1 MSSWDLLVIG
11 SGPGGYVAAL
21 RGAQLGL
28 KAACIEEAE
37 LGGVCLNWG
46 CIPSKALLKSAEY
59 ARLAHHMADYG
70 VLVEPKGVD
79 FPAVIKR
86 SRKVAT
92 KSEKGVRYLF
102 KKYDVTHV
110 KGRGRLLG
118 GGQVQVTNAD
128 GENEVHT
135 AKHIVVA
142 TGARARWFPGME
154 PDGERILTYR
164 EAIVRTEL
172 PTSAVVLGAGAIG
185 LEFAYFWNA
194 MGVDVTLVEGA
205 DRIAPLED
213 GEVSVELARSLKK
226 QGITIKTGV
235 FCDTV
240 VREADGTKVTL
251 KDGTVLHA
259 NVTLLALGV
268 RANVEDL
275 GLDEAGVATDRG
287 FIKTDASC
295 RTSASAVYAIGDVA
309 GPPMLAHK
317 ASLEAHIC
325 VERIAGHGH
334 ADLDANQIPAGT
346 FCQPQVASVG
356 QTEEQLKAAGV
367 SYRVGRFPFAANGK
381 NRGTGY
387 TEGFVKVLIGNQY
400 DEFLGAHIIGQD
412 AVELLGE
419 VVLGMSA
426 ELDAQTFLGSIHSH
440 PTSSEA
446 VMEAVAD
453 ALGVSVHI

>member
-11 SGPGGYVAAL
+11 SGPGGYVAAI

-28 KAACIEEAE
+28 KSACVEEAE

-59 ARLAHHMADYG
+59 ARLAHKLADYG

-86 SRKVAT
+86 SRTVAT
-92 KSEKGVRYLF
+92 KSEKGVKYLF
-102 KKYDVTHV
+102 KKYGVTHV

-118 GGQVQVTNAD
+118 GGQVQVGD
-128 GENEVHT
+128 EVHT

-164 EAIVRTEL
+164 EAIVLDQL
-172 PTSAVVLGAGAIG
+172 PESAVVLGAGAIG

-213 GEVSVELARSLKK
+213 AEVSAALARSLKK
-226 QGITIKTGV
+226 QGIKMVTGQ
-235 FCDTV
+235 FCESVT
-240 VREADGTKVTL
+240 REGEGTKVTL
-251 KDGTVLHA
+251 KNGDVLHA
-259 NVTLLALGV
+259 SVTLLALGV
-268 RANVEDL
+268 RANVEDI
-275 GLDEAGVATDRG
+275 GLDTAGVQTDRG
-287 FIKTDASC
+287 FIQTDGAC
-295 RTSASAVYAIGDVA
+295 RTSASGVYAIGDVA

-317 ASLEAHIC
+317 ASVEAHIC
-325 VERIAGHGH
+325 VETLAGHGH
-334 ADLDANQIPAGT
+334 APLDANLIPAGT
-346 FCQPQVASVG
+346 FCQPQIASVG
-356 QTEEQLKAAGV
+356 KTEEQLQADGV
-367 SYRVGRFPFAANGK
+367 SYKVGRFPFAANGK
-381 NRGTGY
+381 NRGTGH
-387 TEGFVKVLIGNQY
+387 TEGFVKVLIGTQY
-400 DEFLGAHIIGQD
+400 DEFLGAHIIGNG

-419 VVLGMSA
+419 LVLGMSA
-426 ELDAQTFLGSIHSH
+426 ELDAQTFLHSIHSH

>member
-11 SGPGGYVAAL
+11 SGPGGYVAAI

-28 KAACIEEAE
+28 KTACIEEAE

-59 ARLAHHMADYG
+59 AHLARHLDDYG

-79 FPAVIKR
+79 FPKVIAR
-86 SRKVAT
+86 SRDVAT

-102 KKYDVTHV
+102 KKYGVTHL
-110 KGRGRLLG
+110 KGRGSLLG
-118 GGQVQVTNAD
+118 GG
-128 GENEVHT
+128 EVAVGDAVHS
-135 AKHIVVA
+135 AEHIVVA

-164 EAIVRTEL
+164 EAIVLDRL
-172 PTSAVVLGAGAIG
+172 PASAAILGGGAIG

-194 MGVDVTLVEGA
+194 MGVEVTLIEGL

-213 GEVSVELARSLKK
+213 SEVSQTLQRSLKK
-226 QGITIKTGV
+226 QGIAVKTGV

-240 VREADGTKVTL
+240 KREGDQTRVTM
-251 KDGTVLHA
+251 KDGTVIDA
-259 NVTLLALGV
+259 EITLLALGV
-268 RANVEDL
+268 RANVENL
-275 GLDEAGVATDRG
+275 GLETAGVEVERG
-287 FIKTDASC
+287 FIRTDHSN
-295 RTSASAVYAIGDVA
+295 RTTAAGIYAIGDVA

-317 ASLEAHIC
+317 ASTEAHVC
-325 VERIAGHGH
+325 VERIAGHEH
-334 ADLDANQIPAGT
+334 PDLNPSMIPAGT
-346 FCQPQVASVG
+346 FCQPQIASVG
-356 QTEEQLKAAGV
+356 KTEDELKEEGIP
-367 SYRVGRFPFAANGK
+367 YKVGRFPFAANGK

-387 TEGFVKVLIGNQY
+387 TEGFVKVLLGGQY

-419 VVLGMSA
+419 LVLGMSS
-426 ELDAQTFLGSIHSH
+426 ELDAQTFLESIHSH